1 MSEDSGQKTEQPTQK
16 KRQDAREKG
25 QVAQS
30 KELTSLSA
38 MATIV
43 ACLSFSSNSMLDK
56 LADNFSVVLRSIQLH
71 NFEMSVVYGTLWQS
85 MSVVARIIFMP
96 IILAGVISLL
106 INILQLKGLTLNKE
120 FFKIDLNKLNP
131 MKNFKNIFSVK
142 NFIKFLKQFVEITAM
157 AIVSFSIVKHSF
169 SDLLIGYNIGLL
181 NFTALCGWLIVKL
194 FSVLF
199 LMHLAFAIF
208 DFVMEKRNL
217 TKQLMMSKEDM
228 KQEHKNSEG
237 DPEVKQQRK
246 ELHRELL
253 EDDSMSETIS
263 SSTLVLANPTHIA
276 VVLLYH
282 PKRWKLPIVVV
293 KAKGPN
299 AEQVFK
305 LANKSAVP
313 IIRDIWLARS
323 LYKLAKVGQYIP
335 STYVKHVADI
345 FNKNLELFPV
355 LEAEIN
361 DIMAEMQKSQVLSK
375 K

>member
-71 NFEMSVVYGTLWQS
+71 DFEMSVVYGTLWQS

-169 SDLLIGYNIGLL
+169 SDL
-181 NFTALCGWLIVKL
+181 
-194 FSVLF
+194 
-199 LMHLAFAIF
+199 
-208 DFVMEKRNL
+208 
-217 TKQLMMSKEDM
+217 
-228 KQEHKNSEG
+228 
-237 DPEVKQQRK
+237 
-246 ELHRELL
+246 
-253 EDDSMSETIS
+253 
-263 SSTLVLANPTHIA
+263 
-276 VVLLYH
+276 
-282 PKRWKLPIVVV
+282 
-293 KAKGPN
+293 
-299 AEQVFK
+299 
-305 LANKSAVP
+305 
-313 IIRDIWLARS
+313 
-323 LYKLAKVGQYIP
+323 
-335 STYVKHVADI
+335 
-345 FNKNLELFPV
+345 
-355 LEAEIN
+355 
-361 DIMAEMQKSQVLSK
+361 
-375 K
+375 

>member
-71 NFEMSVVYGTLWQS
+71 DFEMSVVYGTLWQS

-157 AIVSFSIVKHSF
+157 AIVS
-169 SDLLIGYNIGLL
+169 IGYNIGLL

-194 FSVLF
+194 FSILF

-228 KQEHKNSEG
+228 KQEYKNSEG
-237 DPEVKQQRK
+237 NPEVKQQRK

-355 LEAEIN
+355 LEAEIYT
-361 DIMAEMQKSQVLSK
+361 QKH
-375 K
+375 